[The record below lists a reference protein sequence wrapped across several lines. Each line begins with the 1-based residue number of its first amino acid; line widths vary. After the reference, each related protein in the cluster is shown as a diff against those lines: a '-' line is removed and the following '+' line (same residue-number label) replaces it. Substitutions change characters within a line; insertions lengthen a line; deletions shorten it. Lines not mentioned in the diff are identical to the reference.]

1 MKEFTQNKLPK
12 IAIIGMN
19 CFVSSSQELDD
30 FERSI
35 YQGKQYFTP
44 INYSQNDSQTSSLP
58 IPLAE
63 IEKLSPQQQ
72 LMLKVA
78 DNTLKNTKLRPDTK
92 IAVIMVSKSQT
103 QHQDKLASY
112 ISRLWDATSPA
123 FAEENSVFLALNL
136 AQKLLTNKQVDAVL
150 VAAMDFAK
158 QENHRID
165 IQTLSYDR
173 NAHETLTGE
182 GAAAVVLQLHDVARE
197 ENNCIYAVIDAL
209 SVLQNSPYQ
218 PETVTQACQTAFSLA
233 EIEAK
238 DIGYLEVYASGI
250 PQQDDA
256 EIQGLITAYRTGK
269 TNLHCALGSVKAN
282 IGDTHTASGIIS
294 LIKTALCLYHRY
306 IPAVPQWTGVKKPDI
321 WRGSP
326 FYVATE
332 SKPWFLES
340 GVNRRIAAINS
351 MEADGSYVHLILS
364 EDTSQIERS
373 SKYLEQMP
381 YYLFAIAAKNQSSL
395 LDEIFT
401 LQKNLQNYPTLS
413 QLANQ
418 TFREFQKHQIQN
430 YQIQNYQTQNYQ
442 NANYTIAIL
451 ARNQE
456 ELTIEIDRAIQGVKI
471 AFETGKDWQT
481 PLGSYFTAKPQ
492 GKKGKVAFVYPGSF
506 TSYLGIGRNLFR
518 LFPKIYDDPVINNVY
533 ERVAK
538 IEKTIYP
545 RSINKLAKRQLEVIE
560 QQLIDDPVTMLEAE
574 VGIAGL
580 MTAILKNYF
589 QIQSQCAFGYSL
601 GETSM
606 MLAQGIWTSFKS
618 TSDYL
623 NSSPLFK
630 TQLSGQKNVVRQAW
644 GIPLNSNVPEF
655 WSNYILIC
663 PVSEVKEAIKHEN
676 RVYIPLINT
685 PEEVVIAGET
695 QACKRV
701 IENLKCDAFPTSINH
716 VIHCQPMESEY
727 NELAKINTLPIQN
740 IPESTFYSAANY
752 EPITIDSQ
760 TIGHNIAKSLCQQLD
775 FPRLINR
782 VYNDNIRIFIEV
794 GVGSNCTRW
803 INSTLKEKEHL
814 AVSMNRRGVDDHT
827 SIIRGLAKLVS
838 HQVELDLSP
847 LYSLSG
853 VNSQTQIQLEPN
865 SNFQNPPLIS
875 LEDLKSITH
884 HPSNLHYQKLSD
896 NNALMN
902 KAHSFLLK
910 SRQAS
915 LQQINC
921 LIQQKIGIYKKI
933 VEQRAKIK

>member
-1 MKEFTQNKLPK
+1 MKEFAQNKLPK
-12 IAIIGMN
+12 MAIIGMN
-19 CFVSSSQELDD
+19 CLVSDCQELDD

-44 INYSQNDSQTSSLP
+44 INYSQNDSQISSLP

-78 DNTLKNTKLRPDTK
+78 DNTLKNIKLRPDTK

-123 FAEENSVFLALNL
+123 FAEENSVFSALNL

-150 VAAMDFAK
+150 LAAMNFAR

-218 PETVTQACQTAFSLA
+218 PEAVTQACQTAFSMA

-250 PQQDDA
+250 TQQDEA
-256 EIQGLITAYRTGK
+256 EIQGLITAYTTEE
-269 TNLHCALGSVKAN
+269 TNLNSYFNCALGSVKTN

-294 LIKTALCLYHRY
+294 LIKTALCLYYRY
-306 IPAVPQWTGVKKPDI
+306 IPTVPQWSGVKKPDV

-340 GVNRRIAAINS
+340 GANRRIAAINS

-364 EDTSQIERS
+364 EDPSQIERS
-373 SKYLEQMP
+373 SKYLEQIP

-395 LDEIFT
+395 LDKIFT

-418 TFREFQKHQIQN
+418 TFREFQKHQKHQN
-430 YQIQNYQTQNYQ
+430 Q
-442 NANYTIAIL
+442 NYTIAIL

-456 ELTIEIDRAIQGVKI
+456 ELTREIDRAIQGVNI

-481 PLGSYFTAKPQ
+481 PLGSYFTANPQ
-492 GKKGKVAFVYPGSF
+492 GKKGKIAFVYPGSF

-538 IEKTIYP
+538 IEKIIYP
-545 RSINKLAKRQLEVIE
+545 RSINKLTKRQLEVIE

-574 VGIAGL
+574 VGIAGII
-580 MTAILKNYF
+580 TAILKNYF

-606 MLAQGIWTSFKS
+606 MLAQGIWASFKN

-630 TQLSGQKNVVRQAW
+630 TQLSGTKNAVRKAW

-655 WSNYILIC
+655 WSNYIVIC
-663 PVSEVKEAIKHEN
+663 PISEVKEAIKHEN
-676 RVYIPLINT
+676 RVYISLINT

-853 VNSQTQIQLEPN
+853 VNSQTQIQLKPN

-884 HPSNLHYQKLSD
+884 HTSNLHYQKLSD
-896 NNALMN
+896 NNALIN

-933 VEQRAKIK
+933 VEQGAKIK